1 MGCTDR
7 HRSRRHGL
15 DVFIMTSFVIPVQ
28 KPTTNEVWKAK
39 ESSLLQHSF
48 SLSVLK
54 SGAHDVHW
62 LAPEAQNSLPTH
74 GALLTSQIN
83 PLCDTG
89 SHGEGD
95 CSVPWDC
102 GVIWKGKMIIHDPQ
116 SSRVTSSV
124 SFCCLSGT
132 TVSLSGYEAVGLH
145 SPGLEVIPHFSLK
158 GGFCRL
164 PESNTLCPACNS
176 GRDFKIWP

>member
-1 MGCTDR
+1 MGCTHR

-15 DVFIMTSFVIPVQ
+15 DAFIMTSFVIPVQ
-28 KPTTNEVWKAK
+28 KPTTKEVWKAK

-95 CSVPWDC
+95 LFGTLRLRCHL
-102 GVIWKGKMIIHDPQ
+102 KGKDDNSRSPVFTCDLIGELLLSVWDNGESEWVRGSGPTLSWPWGD
-116 SSRVTSSV
+116 SS
-124 SFCCLSGT
+124 L
-132 TVSLSGYEAVGLH
+132 
-145 SPGLEVIPHFSLK
+145 
-158 GGFCRL
+158 
-164 PESNTLCPACNS
+164 
-176 GRDFKIWP
+176 